1 MGQIP
6 QHLESQLSDAAELL
20 PGVGQ
25 LWPRA
30 CAVCPMCCQWG
41 MWGGHQPQQT
51 TLSDFRYRSLLTT
64 VFSAESVAMIGNLR
78 RMANICLHCKLY
90 KETAL
95 VISPCLMALRKG
107 TGEKSLKSGSIS
119 TPLELMLILKCLW

>member
-1 MGQIP
+1 MGQTP
-6 QHLESQLSDAAELL
+6 SAVESQLSDAAELL

-41 MWGGHQPQQT
+41 MWGGHRPQQT

-95 VISPCLMALRKG
+95 VISPCLWVR
-107 TGEKSLKSGSIS
+107 EKARVKRAVSQGASQ
-119 TPLELMLILKCLW
+119 PPWN